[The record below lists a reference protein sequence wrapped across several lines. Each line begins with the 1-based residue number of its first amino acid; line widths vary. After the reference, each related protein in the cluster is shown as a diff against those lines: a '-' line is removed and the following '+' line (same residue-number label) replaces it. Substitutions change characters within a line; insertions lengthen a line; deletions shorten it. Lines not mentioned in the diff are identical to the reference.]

1 MHPTLGSDG
10 PAVSRLGLGRLSPTC
25 SSPRPRLRDNLAALD
40 PHRTAIDL
48 GGIDAAVPGTGARGA
63 RYGSH
68 GIAPVDR

>member
-1 MHPTLGSDG
+1 M
-10 PAVSRLGLGRLSPTC
+10 SPTC